1 MSDDKYF
8 KRKRPIGDPIIIPI
22 NILNTKFQ
30 SILFLMYGII
40 KILIITSRTNIIG
53 TIWIAGSIKEK
64 PDILVAEKP
73 NPLKPLIID
82 AINITKINKM

>member
-1 MSDDKYF
+1 
-8 KRKRPIGDPIIIPI
+8 
-22 NILNTKFQ
+22 
-30 SILFLMYGII
+30 MYGII

-53 TIWIAGSIKEK
+53 TICIAGSIKEK

-82 AINITKINKM
+82 AINITKINKL